1 MTNVSECLVK
11 KEQTSFRG
19 RLKALSLPV
28 LALFFILLPACM
40 YGAVSLFYY
49 CKTGNTPL
57 PMPQWNDEA
66 AYYELIK
73 TWLGTGASK
82 GYWGFS
88 GGHAIL
94 GTGGAWSPAIL
105 FPYALWGM
113 MFGWSY
119 SSVAVAN
126 VVFLCIVNALVLLIL
141 KPDHEGIFRLLLLE
155 ILSSHLW
162 LYMNTIMSEVLRYG
176 LGILL
181 AAMLLRLLFEEEKN
195 ISKLFA
201 YVIVPIYILITT
213 QIYIFFAFA
222 IPVYVFAI
230 MKNKKWWKKVVV
242 SFFSMAVVAGG
253 SYYLL
258 HLISSNYNIYKTEI
272 LLETLQK
279 KDVMGAI
286 RTFLWMFKVGVLDL
300 WNCFRSM
307 TGHGMFRWFVA
318 FLGIMVIVPLVY
330 LVLSWLKSVKGK
342 KEDSLRKS
350 ALGKDSNSVQRSDLE
365 QSGDWKK
372 NIGPDFWG
380 KDRQICLAV
389 AYSIAIFVFMYI
401 TVYSLEAF
409 TFYRGLGI
417 VVLFSLVFV
426 AQMTDR
432 KWYIAGL
439 ICYAIG
445 MLYVPKNMADFNT
458 ERYVTTETRKE
469 WDDLAEQLGNTMVLT
484 VEDGIDS
491 VAGKATE
498 ESTGLKAGNTLEER
512 RWENTAVLYTME
524 PKLICSIPA
533 GFGVNFAMYSDE
545 IVTDAGYLVFS
556 LEKDENLRGDWLEQ
570 SHESIYLQNRE
581 LLDNEYY
588 IQYVDEDYVIYKKY
602 I

>member
-1 MTNVSECLVK
+1 MTTASECLVK
-11 KEQTSFRG
+11 REQISFRG

-40 YGAVSLFYY
+40 YGAVSLLYY
-49 CKTGNTPL
+49 YKTGNMPL

-73 TWLGTGASK
+73 TWLGTGVAK

-113 MFGWSY
+113 MFGWTY

-141 KPDHEGIFRLLLLE
+141 KPDREGIFRLFLLE
-155 ILSSHLW
+155 VLSSHLW

-195 ISKLFA
+195 ISRLFA
-201 YVIVPIYILITT
+201 YVIAPIYILITI

-230 MKNKKWWKKVVV
+230 MRHKKWWKKVVV

-272 LLETLQK
+272 LLEALQK

-307 TGHGMFRWFVA
+307 TGHGMFHWFVA
-318 FLGIMVIVPLVY
+318 FLGIMVIVPMVY
-330 LVLSWLKSVKGK
+330 LVLFWLQSAIGK
-342 KEDSLRKS
+342 NGNSLRKS
-350 ALGKDSNSVQRSDLE
+350 GLGKDSNSVQRSGLE
-365 QSGDWKK
+365 QSDDWKK
-372 NIGPDFWG
+372 NVGLSFWT
-380 KDRQICLAV
+380 KDRQICLTV
-389 AYSIAIFVFMYI
+389 AYSVAIFVFMYI

-417 VVLFSLVFV
+417 VVLFSFVFV
-426 AQMTDR
+426 AQMTDGR
-432 KWYIAGL
+432 WYVVGL

-445 MLYVPKNMADFNT
+445 MLYVPKNMPDFNT
-458 ERYVTTETRKE
+458 ERYVMTETRKE
-469 WDDLAEQLGNTMVLT
+469 WDNLAEKLENAMVLT
-484 VEDGIDS
+484 VEDS
-491 VAGKATE
+491 
-498 ESTGLKAGNTLEER
+498 

-533 GFGVNFAMYSDE
+533 GFGVNFAMYLDE

-570 SHESIYLQNRE
+570 SYESIYLQNRE
-581 LLDNEYY
+581 LLDTEYF
-588 IQYVDEDYVIYKKY
+588 IQYADEDYVIYKKY
-602 I
+602 S

>member
-1 MTNVSECLVK
+1 MKSDLIFEMNNDVDNTMTNVSECLVK
-11 KEQTSFRG
+11 KEQISFRG

-49 CKTGNTPL
+49 CKTGNMPL

-113 MFGWSY
+113 MFGWNY

-141 KPDHEGIFRLLLLE
+141 KPDRVGIFRLLLLE
-155 ILSSHLW
+155 VLSSHLW
-162 LYMNTIMSEVLRYG
+162 LYMNTIMSEVLRYS

-195 ISKLFA
+195 ISRLFA
-201 YVIVPIYILITT
+201 YVIVPIYILLTI

-230 MKNKKWWKKVVV
+230 MKHKKWWKKVVV

-258 HLISSNYNIYKTEI
+258 HLISSNYNIYKTEM

-307 TGHGMFRWFVA
+307 TGHGMFHWFVV
-318 FLGIMVIVPLVY
+318 FLGIMVIIPLGY
-330 LVLSWLKSVKGK
+330 LVWSWLQNVRCRGEDLLQKSDRR
-342 KEDSLRKS
+342 ENTD
-350 ALGKDSNSVQRSDLE
+350 SVQKS
-365 QSGDWKK
+365 DWKK
-372 NIGPDFWG
+372 NVGLSFWT
-380 KDRQICLAV
+380 KDRRVCLTV
-389 AYSIAIFVFMYI
+389 AYSVAIFVFMYI

-417 VVLFSLVFV
+417 VVLFSLVF
-426 AQMTDR
+426 ASQMRDR

-445 MLYVPKNMADFNT
+445 MLYVPKNMPDFNT
-458 ERYVTTETRKE
+458 ERYVTTEMRKE
-469 WDDLAEQLGNTMVLT
+469 WDDLAEKLENAMVLT
-484 VEDGIDS
+484 VE
-491 VAGKATE
+491 E
-498 ESTGLKAGNTLEER
+498 L

-556 LEKDENLRGDWLEQ
+556 LEEDENLRGDWLEQ
-570 SHESIYLQNRE
+570 SYEAIYLQNQE
-581 LLDNEYY
+581 LLDNEYF

-602 I
+602 VGNK

>member
-1 MTNVSECLVK
+1 MKSDLIFEMNNDVDNTMTNVSECLVK
-11 KEQTSFRG
+11 KEQISFRG

-49 CKTGNTPL
+49 CKTGNMPL

-113 MFGWSY
+113 MFGWNY

-141 KPDHEGIFRLLLLE
+141 KPDRAGIFRLLLLE
-155 ILSSHLW
+155 VLSSHLW

-201 YVIVPIYILITT
+201 YVIVPIYILITI

-222 IPVYVFAI
+222 IPIYVFAI
-230 MKNKKWWKKVVV
+230 MKHKKWWKKVVV

-258 HLISSNYNIYKTEI
+258 HLISSNYNIYKTEM

-279 KDVMGAI
+279 KDVLGAI

-307 TGHGMFRWFVA
+307 TGYGMFHWFVA
-318 FLGIMVIVPLVY
+318 FLGIMVMVPLGA
-330 LVLSWLKSVKGK
+330 LLLDCWCGIKVKGEGATEK
-342 KEDSLRKS
+342 NSLKQI
-350 ALGKDSNSVQRSDLE
+350 DTTN
-365 QSGDWKK
+365 
-372 NIGPDFWG
+372 FWT
-380 KDRQICLAV
+380 KDRQICLTI
-389 AYSIAIFVFMYI
+389 AYSVAIFVFMYI

-409 TFYRGLGI
+409 TFYRGVGI
-417 VVLFSLVFV
+417 VVLFSLVF
-426 AQMTDR
+426 ATQMMDR
-432 KWYIAGL
+432 KWYVAGL
-439 ICYAIG
+439 MCYAIG
-445 MLYVPKNMADFNT
+445 MLYVPKNMPDFNV

-469 WDDLAEQLGNTMVLT
+469 WDDLAEKLGNAMVLT
-484 VEDGIDS
+484 AED
-491 VAGKATE
+491 
-498 ESTGLKAGNTLEER
+498 L

-533 GFGVNFAMYSDE
+533 GFGVNFVMYSDE

-556 LEKDENLRGDWLEQ
+556 LEEDENLRGDWLEQ
-570 SHESIYLQNRE
+570 SYEAIYLQNQE
-581 LLDNEYY
+581 LLDNEYF
-588 IQYVDEDYVIYKKY
+588 IQYLDEDYVIYKKSLP
-602 I
+602 

>member
-1 MTNVSECLVK
+1 MANSSNVSVK
-11 KEQTSFRG
+11 SEQTLFRG

-49 CKTGNTPL
+49 CKTGNMPL

-113 MFGWSY
+113 MFGWNY

-141 KPDHEGIFRLLLLE
+141 KPDRAGIFRLLLLE
-155 ILSSHLW
+155 VLSSHLW

-181 AAMLLRLLFEEEKN
+181 AAMLLTLLFEEEKN

-201 YVIVPIYILITT
+201 YVIVPIYILITI

-230 MKNKKWWKKVVV
+230 MKHKKWWKKVVV
-242 SFFSMAVVAGG
+242 SFFTMATVAGG

-258 HLISSNYNIYKTEI
+258 HLISSNYNIYKTEM
-272 LLETLQK
+272 LLEALQK
-279 KDVMGAI
+279 RDLMGAI

-307 TGHGMFRWFVA
+307 TGHGMFHWFVA
-318 FLGIMVIVPLVY
+318 FLGIMVMIPLGY
-330 LVLSWLKSVKGK
+330 LLWSWLQNIMGKNGDSIWKSGPG
-342 KEDSLRKS
+342 E
-350 ALGKDSNSVQRSDLE
+350 DSNSVQRSDLE
-365 QSGDWKK
+365 QGDDWKK
-372 NIGPDFWG
+372 NVDLSFWT
-380 KDRQICLAV
+380 KDRRICLTV
-389 AYSIAIFVFMYI
+389 AYSVAIFVFMYI

-417 VVLFSLVFV
+417 VVLFSLVF
-426 AQMTDR
+426 ATQMTDR
-432 KWYIAGL
+432 RWYIAGL
-439 ICYAIG
+439 ICYGIG
-445 MLYVPKNMADFNT
+445 MLYVPKNMPDFNI

-469 WDDLAEQLGNTMVLT
+469 WDALAEKLGNAMVLT
-484 VEDGIDS
+484 SED
-491 VAGKATE
+491 
-498 ESTGLKAGNTLEER
+498 L

-545 IVTDAGYLVFS
+545 IVTEAGYLVFS
-556 LEKDENLRGDWLEQ
+556 LEEDENLRGDWLEQ
-570 SHESIYLQNRE
+570 SYEAIYLQNQE
-581 LLDNEYY
+581 LLDNEYF
-588 IQYVDEDYVIYKKY
+588 IQYADEDYVIYKKSLP
-602 I
+602 